1 MNIFF
6 VNPSVARGN
15 THILLGM
22 NIEINDSDIQVNTVG
37 QLEDCIEMFGKDVST
52 SVTYPETKKI
62 FKVREDAEQLNEK
75 KG

>member
-1 MNIFF
+1 MNKHFLNLSF
-6 VNPSVARGN
+6 ARGKKH
-15 THILLGM
+15 TFLEI
-22 NIEINDSDIQVNTVG
+22 NIEINDSTIQVNTVG